1 MINEVLVIIIT
12 FNGQKWINNCL
23 NSILS
28 KDNVDILCIDNNST
42 DQTIEII
49 ETEYPK
55 VILLKNIT
63 NLGFGQA
70 NNIGFDYAIKN
81 GYQYVFLL
89 NQDTWIE
96 LGSINRL
103 KNTFKKY
110 KLNGILSPLH
120 LDPNSSNL
128 DFIFE
133 LGLRHQTNTRFI
145 SDFLFKRQVIQSPYK
160 VGFINAAAWFTSID
174 IIKEIGGFSPTFF
187 HYGEDNNYGQRLLKK
202 GYDFYI
208 EPLAK
213 IFHDCPQTN
222 RRTYQGVRKNAL
234 REYPEYLILLSN
246 PKYSFKYNFRAAS
259 LKFFTEFIKSLLPPN
274 LNLFNQ
280 QAIIFFYL
288 IRDFIHI
295 RKNYKTQNKKGPFL
309 SLK

>member
-1 MINEVLVIIIT
+1 MILIIIT
-12 FNGQKWINNCL
+12 TYNAQKWIEKCL
-23 NSILS
+23 NSIFHS
-28 KDNVDILCIDNNST
+28 DGEFVVLCVDNNSQ
-42 DQTIEII
+42 DETINLI
-49 ETEYPK
+49 EKKFKK
-55 VILLKNIT
+55 VILIKSEKNI
-63 NLGFGQA
+63 GFGQA

-81 GYQYVFLL
+81 GYEYVFLL

-96 LGSINRL
+96 SGSINRL
-103 KNTFKKY
+103 KDTFKKY

-120 LDPNSSNL
+120 LDPNSNNL

-133 LGLRHQTNTRFI
+133 QGLRYQTNTRFI
-145 SDFLFKRQVIQSPYK
+145 SDFFFKREVVRSHFK
-160 VGFINAAAWFTSID
+160 VGFINAAAWFTSVE

-202 GYDFYI
+202 GYNFYI

-222 RRTYQGVRKNAL
+222 RRTYQGIRKNAL

-246 PKYSFKYNFRAAS
+246 PKYSFKYNVRTTSF
-259 LKFFTEFIKSLLPPN
+259 KFFTEFIKSLLPPN

-288 IRDFIHI
+288 IRDFIRI